1 MQMWRKLS
9 NATHFSISLEWISQV
24 TGNWHPVVCT
34 THLFFLRKQ
43 AGNLIVYKYTVIIK
57 KSWEMTSNFGVP
69 KLPKVSLKYY
79 NIFCP
84 SHFRV
89 TQQVGSRKSKLESK
103 SEA

>member
-1 MQMWRKLS
+1 MQIVMQMWKKLS

-57 KSWEMTSNFGVP
+57 KSWEMTSNLST
-69 KLPKVSLKYY
+69 K
-79 NIFCP
+79 I
-84 SHFRV
+84 
-89 TQQVGSRKSKLESK
+89 TKSIIKILQYILSITF
-103 SEA
+103 

>member
-1 MQMWRKLS
+1 MQMWKKLS

-57 KSWEMTSNFGVP
+57 KVLGDDIKFWST
-69 KLPKVSLKYY
+69 K
-79 NIFCP
+79 I
-84 SHFRV
+84 
-89 TQQVGSRKSKLESK
+89 TKSIIKILQYILSITF
-103 SEA
+103 